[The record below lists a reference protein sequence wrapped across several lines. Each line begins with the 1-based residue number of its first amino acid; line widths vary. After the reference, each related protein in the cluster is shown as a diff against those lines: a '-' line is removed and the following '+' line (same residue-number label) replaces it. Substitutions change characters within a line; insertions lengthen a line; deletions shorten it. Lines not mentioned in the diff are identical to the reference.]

1 MKLPLLSLLALATF
15 ATTLSAADLRLGIIG
30 CDTSHAV
37 VFPGIL
43 NMPDAKNH
51 IPGAKIVAAFPMKS
65 DDIESSAS
73 RIDGYTQTLREKF
86 GIKIC
91 GSIEELC
98 SQVDAVL
105 IEAVDGRPHLAQA
118 RPVIAAKKPVFID
131 KPLSNSLKD
140 VLEIYRLAN
149 EAKVPV
155 WTGSSYR
162 WQSSMRELLAAKT
175 GEVRGAISY
184 GPASLEPHHTD
195 LTWYGIHPTEA
206 LYTVMGRGCESVSRT
221 FTPDTDVVVGAWS
234 GGRTGTL
241 IGLRT
246 KSLPHQVTVFGSTGS
261 AEQKDVPHDY
271 APLLGEIVKF
281 FQTGTA
287 PVAQEETIE
296 MFAFMEAA
304 DESKKRGGAPVK
316 LSEML
321 ERARR

>member
-1 MKLPLLSLLALATF
+1 MKFLPVLALLSLPFTLA
-15 ATTLSAADLRLGIIG
+15 AADLRLVIIG

-43 NMPDAKNH
+43 NDPAAKNH
-51 IPGAKIVAAFPMKS
+51 IPGAKIVAAFPQS
-65 DDIESSAS
+65 SPDIESSAS
-73 RIDGYTQTLREKF
+73 RVDGYVKTLQEKY
-86 GIKIC
+86 GIKIV

-98 SQVDAVL
+98 KEVDAVL

-118 RPVIAAKKPVFID
+118 KAVIAAKKPVFID
-131 KPLSNSLKD
+131 KPLATTLKD

-149 EAKVPV
+149 AAKVPV

-162 WQSSMRELLAAKT
+162 WQSSMRELLAAKV
-175 GEVRGAISY
+175 GDVRGAISY
-184 GPASLEPHHTD
+184 GPAHLEPHHTD

-206 LYTVMGRGCESVSRT
+206 LYTVMGKGCESVSRT
-221 FTPDTDVVVGAWS
+221 KTDDTDVVVGAWS

-246 KSLPHQVTVFGSTGS
+246 KPLPHKVTVFGSTAS

-271 APLLGEIVKF
+271 APLLNEIVKF
-281 FQTGTA
+281 LQTGKA

-304 DESKKRGGAPVK
+304 DESAKRGGAPVK
-316 LSEML
+316 ISEIMA
-321 ERARR
+321 RAGK